1 MKRLF
6 VLFILMGLYSFYP
19 LKAQPVAS
27 RAAEQML
34 QKRGEVYFKFLSTD
48 RQQVQQLGHFISL
61 DKVKADSVFAYANVK
76 GFSKFLQTGIPYTL
90 LTPPSERLEKQR
102 LLSKALKSSRN
113 WNYYPSYN
121 RYVSLM
127 QDFQKNYPAL
137 CRVVTIG
144 KSVQS
149 RDLLFAHIGHLN
161 DTLHSVPE
169 FMYTSTMHGD
179 ETTGYIL
186 MLHLIDYL
194 LSNYGVKP
202 EVTALVDSVDIWIN
216 PLANPDG
223 TYAGGDASV
232 YGATRFNAN
241 HVDLNRNYP
250 DPKVGQH
257 PDGNAWQPETK
268 AFMNFATRHH
278 FVLSGNIH
286 TGSEVANYPWDTW
299 SVRTADDTW
308 WKMVCRQYAD
318 TVHAYAPAGYFTALN
333 NGITNGYEWYSISG
347 GRQDY
352 MNYFQYDRE
361 FTLELSDTK
370 MPDPATMP
378 QFWEDNY
385 RSLLDYI
392 HQVLDGLRG
401 TVTDSI
407 SGKPLKAEIF
417 IVNHDINNSQV
428 YSDSVSGLYFRPVYA
443 GVYEFKYTAPGHRS
457 KIVKNVVVVNG
468 KPIVLNVVLAGDSV
482 AGIPQQKTSAILVY
496 PNPAFDK
503 IYCTAF
509 SKNSMAF
516 VVDLTGKVILSQKVT
531 RGAAMSISKLPR
543 GVYILKVVSGEK
555 MILRKFVKTIVR

>member
-6 VLFILMGLYSFYP
+6 LLFFLSGCIGFLP
-19 LKAQPVAS
+19 LKAQQTISPKYA
-27 RAAEQML
+27 QIL
-34 QKRGEVYFKFLSTD
+34 QNRGEVYFKFLFTD
-48 RQQVQQLGHFISL
+48 RQQIQQLGHFISI
-61 DKVKADSVFAYANVK
+61 DNVKSDTVFAYANTR
-76 GFSKFLQTGIPYTL
+76 GFARFLQTGLPYVL
-90 LTPPSERLEKQR
+90 LTPPSKLLEKQQ
-102 LLSKALKSSRN
+102 LLPLTFKNSLS
-113 WNYYPSYN
+113 WDYYPSYN
-121 RYVSLM
+121 EYVSLM
-127 QDFQKNYPAL
+127 QSFQKNYPAL

-144 KSVQS
+144 KSVQG
-149 RDLLFAHIGHLN
+149 RDLLFAHIGHLD

-202 EVTALVDSVDIWIN
+202 EVTALIDSVDIWIN

-232 YGATRFNAN
+232 YGAIRFNAN

-250 DPKVGQH
+250 DPKDGQH
-257 PDGNAWQPETK
+257 PDGKAWQPETK
-268 AFMNFATRHH
+268 AFMNFASNHH
-278 FVLSGNIH
+278 FVLSSNMH

-299 SVRTADDTW
+299 SVRSADDAW
-308 WKMVCRQYAD
+308 WKEVCRQYAD
-318 TVHAYAPAGYFTALN
+318 TVHTYAPAGYFTALN
-333 NGITNGYEWYSISG
+333 NGITNGYDWYSISG

-361 FTLELSDTK
+361 FTLELSDAK

-417 IVNHDINNSQV
+417 IINHDIDNSQV
-428 YSDSVSGLYFRPVYA
+428 YSDSISGLYFRPVYA
-443 GVYEFKYTAPGHRS
+443 GIYEFKYTAPGHHS
-457 KIVKNVVVVNG
+457 KIVKNVLVVNG
-468 KPIVLNVVLAGDSV
+468 KPTVLNVVLASDSTT
-482 AGIPQQKTSAILVY
+482 GIAQQKISTVLVY
-496 PNPAFDK
+496 PNPASDK
-503 IYCTAF
+503 IYYTGF

-516 VVDLTGKVILSQKVT
+516 IIDLSGKVILSQKVNS
-531 RGAAMSISKLPR
+531 GEALNISMLPR
-543 GVYILKVVSGEK
+543 GIYFLKVVSGKK
-555 MILRKFVKTIVR
+555 MILRKFVKR

>member
-6 VLFILMGLYSFYP
+6 LLFFLSGCIGFLP
-19 LKAQPVAS
+19 LKAQQTISPKYA
-27 RAAEQML
+27 QIL
-34 QKRGEVYFKFLSTD
+34 QNRGEVYFKFLFTD
-48 RQQVQQLGHFISL
+48 RQQIQQLGHFISI
-61 DKVKADSVFAYANVK
+61 DNVKSDTVFAYANTR
-76 GFSKFLQTGIPYTL
+76 GFARFLQTGLPYVL
-90 LTPPSERLEKQR
+90 LTPPSKLLEKQQ
-102 LLSKALKSSRN
+102 LLPLTFKNSLS
-113 WNYYPSYN
+113 WDYYPSYN
-121 RYVSLM
+121 EYVSLM
-127 QDFQKNYPAL
+127 QSFQKNYPAL

-144 KSVQS
+144 KSVQG
-149 RDLLFAHIGHLN
+149 RDLLFAHIGHLD

-202 EVTALVDSVDIWIN
+202 EVTALIDSVDIWIN

-232 YGATRFNAN
+232 YGAIRFNAN

-250 DPKVGQH
+250 DPKDGQH
-257 PDGNAWQPETK
+257 PDGKAWQPETK
-268 AFMNFATRHH
+268 AFMNFASNHH
-278 FVLSGNIH
+278 FVLSSNMH

-299 SVRTADDTW
+299 SVRSADDAW
-308 WKMVCRQYAD
+308 WKEVCRQYAD
-318 TVHAYAPAGYFTALN
+318 TVHTYSPAGYFTALN
-333 NGITNGYEWYSISG
+333 NGITNGYDWYSISG

-361 FTLELSDTK
+361 FTLELSDAK

-417 IVNHDINNSQV
+417 IINHDIDNSQV
-428 YSDSVSGLYFRPVYA
+428 YSDSISGLYFRPVYA
-443 GVYEFKYTAPGHRS
+443 GIYEFKYTAPGHHS
-457 KIVKNVVVVNG
+457 KIVKNVLVVNG
-468 KPIVLNVVLAGDSV
+468 KPTVLNVVLASDSTT
-482 AGIPQQKTSAILVY
+482 GIAQQKISTVLVY
-496 PNPAFDK
+496 PNPASDK
-503 IYCTAF
+503 IYYTGF

-516 VVDLTGKVILSQKVT
+516 IIDLSGKVILSQKVNK
-531 RGAAMSISKLPR
+531 GEALNISVLPR
-543 GVYILKVVSGEK
+543 GIYFLKVVSGKK
-555 MILRKFVKTIVR
+555 MILRKFVKR